1 MVKKNRAVL
10 TTEKNQDKIDDNVK
24 NSKYSQETK
33 EYLKIQAKRLNELME
48 KNQISQDALRQK
60 LGVSSGAISNY
71 SGGSK
76 IINSDI
82 LLKLAKEFGTS
93 TDYLLGYSDVKHYS
107 NNELNKLFGFNDDTI
122 DNLSSM
128 PNKDNINFLFGKNHD
143 DVLYFYEKLEEYK
156 KELKK
161 YNEESKK
168 GEMNRVWQ
176 KDKLN
181 IAKYYLTEAFN
192 NLIKE

>member
-1 MVKKNRAVL
+1 MEKKKRSVL

-82 LLKLAKEFGTS
+82 LLKLAKEFDTS
-93 TDYLLGYSDVKHYS
+93 TDYLLGFSDVKHYS
-107 NNELNKLFGFNDDTI
+107 NNEINKLFGFNDDTI
-122 DNLSSM
+122 NNLSSM
-128 PNKDNINFLFGKNHD
+128 PNKDNINFLFGKNRD
-143 DVLYFYEKLEEYK
+143 EVLYFFEKLDEYK
-156 KELKK
+156 KALNK
-161 YNEESKK
+161 YNEEKK
-168 GEMNRVWQ
+168 KDVINKVWEQ
-176 KDKLN
+176 DHLN

-192 NLIKE
+192 NLINE